1 MLQIGVGAQSSWFS
15 TAFLDRTTDTLTV
28 EAFVEASGLDFVSVF
43 LAVEDFLGQ
52 CSQNFV

>member
-1 MLQIGVGAQSSWFS
+1 MLQIGVGAQSSWSS

-28 EAFVEASGLDFVSVF
+28 FVAASDLEFVSVF

-52 CSQNFV
+52 FSQYLK